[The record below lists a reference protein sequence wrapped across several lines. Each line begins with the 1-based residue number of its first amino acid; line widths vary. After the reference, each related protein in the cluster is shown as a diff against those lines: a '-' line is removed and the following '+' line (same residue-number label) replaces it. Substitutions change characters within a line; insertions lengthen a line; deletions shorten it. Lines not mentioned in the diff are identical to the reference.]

1 MEVIAPQCYCA
12 KVTFMALPEPYLQIL
27 EMLAAACTA
36 YEKATGLSP
45 VLVGGGAVAIQTQ
58 GAFMS
63 GDFDLFAPNDEVLDC
78 CLRAVGFVAEERLGR
93 LRGGYYHPEFPAYGI
108 EAISGQL
115 FDGRADRERLIRLTF
130 TGDCGIVVPS
140 FEDMIAD
147 RLGQHA
153 VAAQSDQSRLRQAQT
168 LFKLASGLDLEYLER
183 RVREEGGDIR
193 LLEDSAS
200 DRKGG
205 V

>member
-1 MEVIAPQCYCA
+1 
-12 KVTFMALPEPYLQIL
+12 MALPEPYLQIL

-36 YEKATGLSP
+36 YEKATGFSP
-45 VLVGGGAVAIQTQ
+45 VLVGGSAVAIQTQ

-63 GDFDLFAPNDEVLDC
+63 GDFDLFAPNDQVLDR
-78 CLRAVGFVAEERLGR
+78 CLREVGFVAEERLGR
-93 LRGGYYHPEFPAYGI
+93 LKGGYHHPEFPAYGI
-108 EAISGQL
+108 EAISGRL

-130 TGDCGIVVPS
+130 TGDYAIVVPS

-153 VAAQSDQSRLRQAQT
+153 VAPQSDQSRLKQAQI
-168 LFKLASGLDLEYLER
+168 LFKLARGLDLEYLQR
-183 RVREEGGDIR
+183 RVQEEGGDIR
-193 LLEDSAS
+193 LLGDSAP

>member
-1 MEVIAPQCYCA
+1 
-12 KVTFMALPEPYLQIL
+12 MALPEPYLQLL
-27 EMLAAACTA
+27 EMLAAACGA
-36 YEKATGLSP
+36 YEKATGHSP

-63 GDFDLFAPNDEVLDC
+63 GDFDLFAPNDDALHS
-78 CLRAVGFVAEERLGR
+78 CLLEAGFVPEERVGR
-93 LRGGYYHPEFPAYGI
+93 LKGGYHHPGFPEYGI

-130 TGDCGIVVPS
+130 TGDHAIVIPS

-153 VAAQSDQSRLRQAQT
+153 IAAKTDTSRLEQARV
-168 LFKLASGLDLEYLER
+168 LFKLAKNLDLAYLKR
-183 RVREEGGDIR
+183 RIEEEGGDVD
-193 LLEDSAS
+193 LLDTDAYGE
-200 DRKGG
+200 KGG
-205 V
+205 AL

>member
-1 MEVIAPQCYCA
+1 
-12 KVTFMALPEPYLQIL
+12 MALPAPYLQIL
-27 EMLAAACTA
+27 DMLAVACTA
-36 YEKATGLSP
+36 YEKVTGFAP

-63 GDFDLFAPNDEVLDC
+63 GDFDLFAPNDKALDRG
-78 CLRAVGFVAEERLGR
+78 LRDAGFVAEERLGR
-93 LRGGYYHPEFPAYGI
+93 LKGGYYHPQFPGYGI

-130 TGDCGIVVPS
+130 TGDHAIVIPS

-153 VAAQSDQSRLRQAQT
+153 AAAKSDRSRLEQAQT
-168 LFKLASGLDLEYLER
+168 LFRLARDLDLDYLR
-183 RVREEGGDIR
+183 LRVHEEGGDFR
-193 LLEDSAS
+193 LLDHAANDE
-200 DRKGG
+200 KGG